1 MLTGPTFGPGGRNTA
16 PRGGAPRENMR
27 NHPAQHFAFALGG
40 QAPPGEK
47 EA

>member
-1 MLTGPTFGPGGRNTA
+1 MLLTQAAETPHLG
-16 PRGGAPRENMR
+16 GGAPRENMR